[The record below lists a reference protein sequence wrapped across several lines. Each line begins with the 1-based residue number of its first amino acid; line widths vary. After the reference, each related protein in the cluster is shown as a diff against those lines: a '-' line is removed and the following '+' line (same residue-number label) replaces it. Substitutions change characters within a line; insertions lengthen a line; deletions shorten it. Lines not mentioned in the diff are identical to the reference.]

1 MGTVR
6 IVPAGGIRSA
16 ATTVLLA
23 LATAAR
29 LAAQESDLA
38 GRSLEDLLKMQIP
51 SVEAASMRSQKT
63 IDAPSSVTIVTADEI
78 RHYGYRTF
86 ADVLRSVRGFYVS
99 YDRNYSYV
107 GVRGFGRPGDYNGRV
122 LLLVDGHRI
131 NDDVYDGAL
140 VGTEFPLDVDLIDH
154 VEVVRGPGSSLY
166 GTSAFFAVINVVT
179 KTGEGVKGL
188 EVAGDAG
195 SFETYRGRLT
205 YGRRAGSGLDALV
218 SGTLYDSQGPDRLY
232 YPEYDDPST
241 HDGVA
246 AGVDDDRFGSAFGR
260 LSYRNVTLAA
270 SYVSR
275 EKTVPTG
282 SFETVF
288 GDPRNQTTDTR
299 GYVDLSYART
309 LAGGTDFSAR
319 LYYDHYE
326 YDGTYIYDYS
336 ETDEPFLVENRDLGK
351 GRWWGAEAR
360 AGHTFFGKHT
370 LTLGGEYRDYLQQYQ
385 ANYDA
390 DPFVEYLDGDRSG
403 DVAALYLQDEFA
415 ISPRVLLSAGAR
427 YDHYSTFGGTTNPRF
442 AFIVRP
448 SAKSAVKLLYGQ
460 AFRAPSAYELYY
472 EAPTS
477 KANLDLGPE
486 RIKTAEAVWE
496 QYVGDRLR
504 ATASVFYSR
513 IDDLISQTL
522 DPADGM
528 ILYEN
533 LGRAETRGIE
543 AEVAIRLPSG
553 FEARA
558 AYTYA
563 DATDRETGEWLTN
576 SPHHVFQAN
585 ALVPIVSGKLLA
597 GLELQSLSERLNV
610 RREPVPG
617 HTVVNLN
624 LLARRLLSS
633 LELSAG
639 VYDLFDARYA
649 DPGAEEHRQTAI
661 EQDRRTFR
669 VKAAWRF

>member
-1 MGTVR
+1 METIVR
-6 IVPAGGIRSA
+6 NGSGRTIRRVA
-16 ATTVLLA
+16 VAVL
-23 LATAAR
+23 T
-29 LAAQESDLA
+29 LAAAPSGAQEGDLA
-38 GRSLEDLLKMQIP
+38 GKSLEDLLKMQIP
-51 SVEAASMRSQKT
+51 SVEAASKRSQKT
-63 IDAPSSVTIVTADEI
+63 LDAPSSVTIVTADEI
-78 RHYGYRTF
+78 RRHGYRTF
-86 ADVLRSVRGFYVS
+86 ADVLKAVRGFYVS

-107 GVRGFGRPGDYNGRV
+107 GVRGFGRPGDYNSRV
-122 LLLVDGHRI
+122 LVLVDGHRV
-131 NDDVYDGAL
+131 NDNVYDGTL

-179 KTGEGVKGL
+179 RTGDGVKGL
-188 EVAGDAG
+188 EIAGDAG
-195 SFETYRGRLT
+195 SFETYRGRVT
-205 YGRRAGSGLDALV
+205 YGQRAGSGVDALV
-218 SGTLYDSQGPDRLY
+218 SGTLYDSQGKDRLY
-232 YPEYDDPST
+232 YPEYDDPAA

-246 AGVDDDRFGSAFGR
+246 EGVDGDRFGSAFGR
-260 LSYRNVTLAA
+260 LAYRDLTLAA

-275 EKTVPTG
+275 EKTIPTG
-282 SFETVF
+282 SFDTVF
-288 GDPRNQTTDTR
+288 GDPRNSTTDSR

-309 LAGGTDFSAR
+309 LKSGTDLAAR
-319 LYYDHYE
+319 LSYDQYD

-336 ETDEPFLVENRDLGK
+336 ETDEPFLVENRDLAK

-360 AGHTFFGKHT
+360 AGRTFFGKHT
-370 LTLGGEYRDYLQQYQ
+370 LTLGGEYRDYTQQYQ

-390 DPFVEYLDGDRSG
+390 DPHVDYLEDDRSG

-442 AFIVRP
+442 ALIVRP
-448 SAKSAVKLLYGQ
+448 SSKSAVKLLYGQ

-472 EAPTS
+472 QALTS
-477 KANLDLGPE
+477 KPNPDLGPE

-496 QYVGDRLR
+496 QYFGDRFR
-504 ATASVFYSR
+504 ATVSGFYSR
-513 IDDLISQTL
+513 IDDLVSQTV

-533 LGRAETRGIE
+533 VDRAETRGVE
-543 AEVAIRLPSG
+543 AEAAVRLPSG

-558 AYTYA
+558 AYTFA

-576 SPHHVFQAN
+576 SPRHVFQAN
-585 ALVPIVSGKLLA
+585 AVVPIVSGKVLA

-617 HTVVNLN
+617 YTAVNLN
-624 LLARRLLSS
+624 VLARRLVSQ

-639 VYDLFDARYA
+639 VYNVFDTRYA
-649 DPGAEEHRQTAI
+649 DPGAEEHLQASI
-661 EQDRRTFR
+661 EQDGRSFRAKLAWTF
-669 VKAAWRF
+669 